1 MKRIILFILTG
12 LVAVC
17 FCAAQVSDNGSFTQE
32 GIASWYGTEFE
43 GKPTASGELFNSSLF
58 TAAHPT
64 LPFGTVLKIT
74 SKHNNKSVIVRVND
88 RGPFVSARIID
99 ISKAAAQQLDML
111 KTGTAPVIV
120 ESLPA
125 AAQTEVSVQNSEA
138 APRTAAVPHEVP
150 AVQNTGAPAQ
160 PVSSAFPSQPWQA
173 PARIAPAQ
181 LKGAVPGDN
190 NAKLYRIQVG
200 AYVQPRNAVETF
212 EKLKSAGLNPS
223 YEKFNEFYRVVISG
237 IRNTEIHSVAE
248 KLGQAGFR
256 EAIVKEEN

>member
-1 MKRIILFILTG
+1 MKRTILVIITG
-12 LVAVC
+12 LAVIS

-88 RGPFVSARIID
+88 RGPFVSARILD
-99 ISKAAAQQLDML
+99 ISKAAAQQLDMI
-111 KTGTAPVIV
+111 KTGTAPVLV

-125 AAQTEVSVQNSEA
+125 AAQTETIQNSEA
-138 APRTAAVPHEVP
+138 PQTAAVPHEVP
-150 AVQNTGAPAQ
+150 AVQNAGAPAQ
-160 PVSSAFPSQPWQA
+160 PVSAFPAQPWHA
-173 PARIAPAQ
+173 PVRTAPAQ

-237 IRNTEIHSVAE
+237 VRNTEVHSVAE